1 MSGEEI
7 AVGLR
12 LGAGIPVHKAEE
24 IARAWAAEQGLEA
37 VRMEVHS
44 GGLVTVVA
52 RANNTG
58 TNGVGK

>member
-12 LGAGIPVHKAEE
+12 LGAGIPAHEAGE

-44 GGLVTVVA
+44 AGLVTVVA
-52 RANNTG
+52 RTNNTG
-58 TNGVGK
+58 TNGAGK